1 MPKDWYKKYE
11 QEAEDREE
19 ARRSQVTAASTPEP
33 APPKAAPVKT
43 VNGVDSGTGGTC
55 KHEGF

>member
-11 QEAEDREE
+11 QDAEDREE
-19 ARRSQVTAASTPEP
+19 ARRSQVTASSTSEPTP
-33 APPKAAPVKT
+33 APAPVNT
-43 VNGVDSGTGGTC
+43 VNGVDSGSGGAC